1 MKELLLTIDVG
12 SRCSKCVLFDL
23 SGNPLASGQ
32 SDYKTSQPHPG
43 WAEIDPSELLEAV
56 LTSLRQALQEID
68 TGMIRGVGVTAQ
80 LGLVGVDLTGSPVSK
95 ILPWMDRRSTRQA
108 ARISRTLGN
117 SEVYRVSG
125 RRVDPERMACKILW
139 LKQND
144 PNAYRDVHQF
154 LTIKDYL
161 VYQLTGQSIIDETH
175 ASYSLLFNIRDRVWE
190 QSFLEAL
197 DLEESYLPRV
207 HTAQTIVGQT
217 SGLFCSAAGIPK
229 DLPVIAGCSD
239 GSAGTLGAGLI
250 SEGDAVNVSG
260 TTDVLLACTPEP
272 YFDPNMG
279 TLVNCYPIPEM
290 WGQGGPHSM
299 TGGCLRWFYDTFAET
314 GTAVEKWLH
323 TLEREVRHIAPN
335 PTKLLCIPSLVGE
348 RTPMWDSNV
357 RGVFFGI
364 SSRHKRAHFFRAI
377 LEGSV
382 FGLKRSL
389 ETLENL
395 GLDINRIRLVG
406 GGAGSKLSA
415 SIRADILSKPI
426 VLPSVPEATSLGT
439 AILAAVGTGAFSN
452 FGEAVAHMVSL
463 TESIEPNPRNQPV
476 YEMLYQEFLALHDS
490 LKKPFENL
498 SNLPDG

>member
-1 MKELLLTIDVG
+1 MKELLLTIDAG

-23 SGNPLASGQ
+23 SGNPLSSGQ
-32 SDYKTSQPHPG
+32 SNYKTSLPRSG
-43 WAEIDPSELLEAV
+43 WAEIDPPELLEAV
-56 LTSLRQALQEID
+56 STSLKQALQEID

-80 LGLVGVDLTGSPVSK
+80 LGLVGVDLKGSPISK
-95 ILPWMDRRSTRQA
+95 IIPWMDRRSTRQA
-108 ARISRTLGN
+108 ARISQTLEE
-117 SEVYRVSG
+117 SEIYRVSG

-139 LKQND
+139 LKQNH
-144 PNAYRDVHQF
+144 PNAYRDVSQF

-161 VYQLTGQSIIDETH
+161 VYQLTGQYIIDETH

-197 DLEESYLPRV
+197 DLEEKYLPRV

-217 SGLFCSAAGIPK
+217 NGSFCSDVGIPK

-272 YFDPNMG
+272 HFDPNMG

-290 WGQGGPHSM
+290 WGQGGPHSI
-299 TGGCLRWFYDTFAET
+299 TGGCLHWFHETFGGTET
-314 GTAVEKWLH
+314 VLEKWLCK
-323 TLEREVRHIAPN
+323 LEEEVRHIAPTPGN
-335 PTKLLCIPSLVGE
+335 LLCIPSLVGE
-348 RTPMWDSNV
+348 RTPIWDSNV

-364 SSRHKRAHFFRAI
+364 SPQHRQAHFFRAI

-389 ETLENL
+389 QTLEKM
-395 GLDINRIRLVG
+395 GLVIDRIRLVG
-406 GGAGSKLSA
+406 GGAGSRLSA
-415 SIRADILSKPI
+415 SIRADILSKSI
-426 VLPSVPEATSLGT
+426 VLPSVSEATSLGT
-439 AILAAVGTGAFSN
+439 AILTAVGTGTFSN
-452 FGEAVAHMVSL
+452 FEEAVAQMVSL
-463 TESIEPNPRNQPV
+463 KESIDPNPRNQPA

-490 LKKPFENL
+490 LKQRFENL
-498 SNLPDG
+498 PNIPDN